1 MQLCHCQP
9 GGSRTF
15 LPSLVEFGVC
25 PPVLVSPGVS
35 VSVNVVVVICFRKKF
50 GLANW
55 LTHQEYGHPGH
66 ADVVEGYGALKG
78 ILPLLFARGIILI
91 PIDARCVCRFVQVEQ
106 LGILWEWEE
115 WEERERVTVTVKVS
129 QSVSRS
135 EIGAFQLDSTQGKLR
150 KQLKVPSKFD

>member
-1 MQLCHCQP
+1 MTATEQQINMQLCHCQP

-15 LPSLVEFGVC
+15 LPFLVEFGVC

-50 GLANW
+50 SLANW
-55 LTHQEYGHPGH
+55 LTHQEYGHPSH

-115 WEERERVTVTVKVS
+115 RELQLQLKFLKVS
-129 QSVSRS
+129 RGRKS
-135 EIGAFQLDSTQGKLR
+135 ELSNYTR
-150 KQLKVPSKFD
+150 LKASCESN

>member
-115 WEERERVTVTVKVS
+115 RELQLQLKFLKVS
-129 QSVSRS
+129 RGRKS
-135 EIGAFQLDSTQGKLR
+135 ELSNLTR
-150 KQLKVPSKFD
+150 LKASCESN

>member
-25 PPVLVSPGVS
+25 PLVFVSPGVS

-66 ADVVEGYGALKG
+66 ADVVEGYSALKG

-115 WEERERVTVTVKVS
+115 RELQLQLKFLKVS
-129 QSVSRS
+129 RGRKS
-135 EIGAFQLDSTQGKLR
+135 ELSNYIRLEASCE
-150 KQLKVPSKFD
+150 SN

>member
-1 MQLCHCQP
+1 MTATEQQINMQLCHCQP
-9 GGSRTF
+9 GGRRAF
-15 LPSLVEFGVC
+15 LPPCTPCTSRVWGLSP

-35 VSVNVVVVICFRKKF
+35 VSVNVVVVLFVFRKKF

-106 LGILWEWEE
+106 LGILCRREE
-115 WEERERVTVTVKVS
+115 WQEEREERES
-129 QSVSRS
+129 YSYS
-135 EIGAFQLDSTQGKLR
+135 
-150 KQLKVPSKFD
+150 